1 MIYTGIILTPLF
13 SCMIKL
19 FVLRGKA
26 WPYSWCS
33 KSSYVSRVLL
43 VEIIIVRH
51 TVYIVILVV
60 CFSLALLVL
69 LLYSCVTVYLVVYLC
84 GE

>member
-1 MIYTGIILTPLF
+1 
-13 SCMIKL
+13 
-19 FVLRGKA
+19 
-26 WPYSWCS
+26 
-33 KSSYVSRVLL
+33 VSRVLL

-60 CFSLALLVL
+60 CFSSALLVL

>member
-51 TVYIVILVV
+51 TVYVVINTGSLFF
-60 CFSLALLVL
+60 FSSACSFTLQLCNCLL
-69 LLYSCVTVYLVVYLC
+69 SCLPLW
-84 GE
+84 